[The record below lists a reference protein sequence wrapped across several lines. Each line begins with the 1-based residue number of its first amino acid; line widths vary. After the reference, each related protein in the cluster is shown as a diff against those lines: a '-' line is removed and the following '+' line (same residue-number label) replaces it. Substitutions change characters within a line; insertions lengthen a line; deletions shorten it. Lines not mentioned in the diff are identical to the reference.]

1 MRESFLEFVPGRKS
15 SKTLFFLRDLFDVH
29 GCGRNMEFESN
40 FPVEIFLET
49 LESTTPR
56 CLSRPNE
63 LTGPGKN
70 P

>member
-1 MRESFLEFVPGRKS
+1 
-15 SKTLFFLRDLFDVH
+15 
-29 GCGRNMEFESN
+29 MEFESN